1 MILHPFIG
9 LDDSGKLRIHISPFK
24 LYPLSPM
31 HKRKD
36 DFPSGCDGIVE
47 QDIEEALQKM
57 KDYFQ
62 EHEARKPKKK

>member
-1 MILHPFIG
+1 
-9 LDDSGKLRIHISPFK
+9 
-24 LYPLSPM
+24 M